1 MDARAGAVGRP
12 HVVQGPNGRLSCS
25 CGDVLADRVDGM
37 NVVIDGVEFTFRR
50 RTDVMICRS
59 CGFAHPA
66 WTLWSDRPPEPQDTG
81 LRNRRDD

>member
-1 MDARAGAVGRP
+1 MDARAGAVGQP
-12 HVVQGPNGRLSCS
+12 HVVREPNGRLSCS

-50 RTDVMICRS
+50 RTDVMMCRS

-66 WTLWSDRPPEPQDTG
+66 WTLWSSEPPEPADTG
-81 LRNRRDD
+81 QRSRRDD